1 MGKTYKDYPRSYFR
15 HPRGYKQAV
24 IADARK
30 RSVPPTAWD
39 DYYCDRQCRTP
50 WIVAKKMLLAGLSA
64 EKAAHKIVRKFKVSY
79 VRAMDIVMW
88 HEKRLRVDGHRY
100 KEL

>member
-1 MGKTYKDYPRSYFR
+1 MGKTYKDCPRSYFR
-15 HPRGYKQAV
+15 HPRGHKQALV
-24 IADARK
+24 ACVRK
-30 RSVPPTAWD
+30 RAVPPTAWD
-39 DYYCDRQCRTP
+39 DGGFDRQCRMP
-50 WIVAKKMLLAGLSA
+50 WIVAKNMLLDGLSA